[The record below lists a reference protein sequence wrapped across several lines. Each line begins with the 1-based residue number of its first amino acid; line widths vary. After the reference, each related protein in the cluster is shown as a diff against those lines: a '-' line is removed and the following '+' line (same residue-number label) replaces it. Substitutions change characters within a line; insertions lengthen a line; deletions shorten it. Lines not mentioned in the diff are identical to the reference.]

1 MQDRT
6 ASPTSLHLMRPA
18 EHPCR
23 TTRRALSPASVA
35 NHRAEL
41 VGQLSAQDRVR
52 LEHSVLGRID
62 CTGFLSAAD
71 ARHPA
76 DVLNGIGP

>member
-18 EHPCR
+18 EP
-23 TTRRALSPASVA
+23 SPETGA
-35 NHRAEL
+35 
-41 VGQLSAQDRVR
+41 
-52 LEHSVLGRID
+52 VLGWID
-62 CTGFLSAAD
+62 FTGFLSAAD

-76 DVLNGIGP
+76 DVLIGIGP